1 MGNARTR
8 FADAARL
15 AIPGDIITARL
26 GPGALALAVALV
38 LFPLVATPFLVFQ
51 IGAQVLILGMIGLS
65 LMVLAGY
72 GGMVSLAQ
80 LSIAGIASYAVAI
93 LGPNSVGV
101 LGLGWPWWLYV
112 PMAVL
117 IAGVA
122 AALIGMIAVR
132 TAGIY
137 MIMITLAVSTGLFYF
152 AQQNY
157 SVFNGHAGFRGV
169 APPQVLGLDWRDP
182 LPFYYM
188 TLFVAALAYCAVVYC
203 ARSTFGRA
211 LMATR
216 DNQRRMAAIGYD
228 VVFHRIAA
236 YFFSGIIAGAAGVLY
251 VWFNGRISPGTISV
265 SETIGILVIAVVG
278 GLRHPIGPFIG
289 AALYVVIK
297 TFAIDLAGADRF
309 NTLIGLVFLIIVF
322 ASPDGILGLWRR
334 LAPHLAV
341 KSLREL

>member
-1 MGNARTR
+1 
-8 FADAARL
+8 
-15 AIPGDIITARL
+15 
-26 GPGALALAVALV
+26 
-38 LFPLVATPFLVFQ
+38 
-51 IGAQVLILGMIGLS
+51 
-65 LMVLAGY
+65 
-72 GGMVSLAQ
+72 
-80 LSIAGIASYAVAI
+80 
-93 LGPNSVGV
+93 
-101 LGLGWPWWLYV
+101 
-112 PMAVL
+112 
-117 IAGVA
+117 
-122 AALIGMIAVR
+122 
-132 TAGIY
+132 
-137 MIMITLAVSTGLFYF
+137 
-152 AQQNY
+152 
-157 SVFNGHAGFRGV
+157 
-169 APPQVLGLDWRDP
+169 
-182 LPFYYM
+182 M
-188 TLFVAALAYCAVVYC
+188 TLFVAALVYCAVVYC

-297 TFAIDLAGADRF
+297 TFAIDLVGADRF
-309 NTLIGLVFLIIVF
+309 NTLIGLAFLIIVF

-341 KSLREL
+341 KSLREI